1 MMNNLAQIAQLVQ
14 GKDPQAVVM
23 DMLKTQKIND
33 PNINQLITFAQK
45 GDNNSL
51 VNLATTLF
59 KQQGLDFNQEFNSFM
74 SLMK

>member
-1 MMNNLAQIAQLVQ
+1 MMNNLAQIAQLVA

-23 DMLKTQKIND
+23 EMLKTQKIND

-45 GDNNSL
+45 GDNDSL

-59 KQQGLDFNQEFNSFM
+59 KQQGLDFNQEFNNFM

>member
-59 KQQGLDFNQEFNSFM
+59 KQQGLDFNQEFNNFM